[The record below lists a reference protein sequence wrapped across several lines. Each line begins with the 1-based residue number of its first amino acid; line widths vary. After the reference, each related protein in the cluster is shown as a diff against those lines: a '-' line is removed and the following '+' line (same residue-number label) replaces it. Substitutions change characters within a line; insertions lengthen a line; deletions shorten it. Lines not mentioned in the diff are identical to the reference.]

1 MHYIVSVLSVVEF
14 IGELW
19 ARRGRDLLVFAC
31 SGSKRSDEEIE
42 RLSIRIRPSEILHL
56 CEGYRTCV
64 ARGYRAVIDPSSRD
78 FAACLRYSGVFYRQ
92 IPLELWQELFGW
104 PVLILSAYYGLI
116 RPTDGIRYYDLSMNR
131 VPRSCKRL
139 LRSAL
144 SEYMVQEGLERV
156 LLLTSGTYA
165 EPFSGVEGAYI
176 VEFYEGGRKIS
187 GVFGRDHYQTAG
199 LLVTSLLGGSL
210 QIRPS
215 VKVLVR
221 RI

>member
-1 MHYIVSVLSVVEF
+1 M
-14 IGELW
+14 ELGKSRLISELQ
-19 ARRGRDLLVFAC
+19 ARRGRHLLVFAS
-31 SGSKRSDEEIE
+31 SGSKRSDKDTEE
-42 RLSIRIRPSEILHL
+42 LSVKLQPSGILPL
-56 CEGYRTCV
+56 CEDYRTCI
-64 ARGYRAVIDPSSRD
+64 ARSHRAVMDPSSRE
-78 FAACLRYSGVFYRQ
+78 FAACLRYSGVLYRQ

-104 PVLILSAYYGLI
+104 PVLILPAYYGLI
-116 RPTDGIRYYDLSMNR
+116 RPTDGIRRYDLSMNR

-144 SEYMVQEGLERV
+144 REYMVQEGLERV

-187 GVFGRDHYQTAG
+187 GVFGRDHYRTTG
-199 LLVTSLLGGSL
+199 LLVTSLLEGGL

-215 VKVLVR
+215 LRVSVR